1 MGLKES
7 NEITVKI
14 KCELEEFYRIIESK
28 GFNIIDRFSMKDYY
42 FVPTNLILKNM
53 STREILSNALLV
65 RDIYNQMTNK
75 AIKKITYKIKEFD
88 GEGNI
93 LNQEAINCDI
103 FEIEDAKRLLS
114 AIGYNQIMII
124 KENDIVYE
132 KDKFQLAIKDIENG
146 DNLIEIETIEGNSEF
161 NTIEKLKSQVEK
173 LHIPV
178 EKDNYFVKKAE
189 IELNKVL
196 KRI

>member
-53 STREILSNALLV
+53 STRGILSNALLV

-178 EKDNYFVKKAE
+178 ETDNYFVKKAE

>member
-178 EKDNYFVKKAE
+178 ETDNYFVKKAE